1 MWLRRWRLHHLH
13 LARGLRRHR
22 SRSGSLLLRLWDG
35 RGHRLLWWLLRDW
48 RLRRLWWLL
57 HLLQWGDR
65 RLLLHLLHLRL
76 RRGLLHL
83 LLRLLGR
90 RLHLRRGGLLL

>member
-22 SRSGSLLLRLWDG
+22 SRSGRLLLRLWDG

-48 RLRRLWWLL
+48 RLRRLWW
-57 HLLQWGDR
+57 
-65 RLLLHLLHLRL
+65 LLHLLHLRL